1 MRKLL
6 LLPSMIAV
14 ACLAASCT
22 SEPPAPEASPYRIV
36 ASDGELMNG
45 IIIPN
50 AQVIFDAVG
59 YIIDE
64 TGINAFQPETDEEWE
79 EVADRALGLAEAANL
94 LLLPERSEGREVW
107 IETSLLMSERAV
119 RASET
124 ALLRDPEALL
134 EAGGELYEA
143 CEACHIEYIVDETTP

>member
-1 MRKLL
+1 
-6 LLPSMIAV
+6 
-14 ACLAASCT
+14 
-22 SEPPAPEASPYRIV
+22 
-36 ASDGELMNG
+36 MNG

-59 YIIDE
+59 YIID
-64 TGINAFQPETDEEWE
+64 GNRNQCLSARNRRRME

>member
-1 MRKLL
+1 
-6 LLPSMIAV
+6 
-14 ACLAASCT
+14 
-22 SEPPAPEASPYRIV
+22 
-36 ASDGELMNG
+36 MNG